1 MSASPFRYFDDQRLT
16 LQCGSELPAAQS
28 LLTFGD
34 NPTLLMQLTAAPTAE
49 QLLDAAE
56 QAYVAG
62 YEQQASTEFELQ
74 GMAIAGIGDPLLQLD
89 LLKQVI
95 PDFKRQRHGVPITLV
110 SYGLVAA
117 DKAVALCQQLVDLE
131 VERIEIFLPATNP
144 PAYQQLVQ
152 PKQHG
157 FSEVCQF
164 IHTASDA
171 GLYVSC
177 FAYEPV
183 KQQSALRA
191 LAKELGARDFVVKP
205 G

>member
-34 NPTLLMQLTAAPTAE
+34 NPTLLMQLAAEPTAE
-49 QLLDAAE
+49 QLLNAAE
-56 QAYVAG
+56 QAYVDG
-62 YEQQASTEFELQ
+62 YEQQASNEFELQ
-74 GMAIAGIGDPLLQLD
+74 GMAIAGVGDPLLQLD
-89 LLKQVI
+89 LLQQVI
-95 PDFKRQRHGVPITLV
+95 PAFKQQRHGVPITLV
-110 SYGLVAA
+110 SFGLVAPSEA
-117 DKAVALCQQLVDLE
+117 MSLCQALLDLGVEQL
-131 VERIEIFLPATNP
+131 EIFLPATNP

-164 IHTASDA
+164 IHTASEA

>member
-34 NPTLLMQLTAAPTAE
+34 NPTLLMQLAAEPTAE
-49 QLLDAAE
+49 QLLNAAE
-56 QAYVAG
+56 QAYVDG
-62 YEQQASTEFELQ
+62 YEQQASNEFELQ
-74 GMAIAGIGDPLLQLD
+74 GMAIAGVGDPLLQLD
-89 LLKQVI
+89 LLQQVI
-95 PDFKRQRHGVPITLV
+95 PAFKQQRHGVPITLV
-110 SYGLVAA
+110 SFGLVAPSEA
-117 DKAVALCQQLVDLE
+117 MSLCQALLDLGVEQL
-131 VERIEIFLPATNP
+131 EIFLPATNP

-152 PKQHG
+152 PTQYG